1 MNENFFIDDPEK
13 LENNFFNQDVQREF
27 SKSFS
32 EKAKEIVKVASMK
45 NRHAKKLKKKSQ
57 KANLQSIP
65 NPNKKKK

>member
-27 SKSFS
+27 SKNFS

-45 NRHAKKLKKKSQ
+45 NRHVKKLKKKSQ